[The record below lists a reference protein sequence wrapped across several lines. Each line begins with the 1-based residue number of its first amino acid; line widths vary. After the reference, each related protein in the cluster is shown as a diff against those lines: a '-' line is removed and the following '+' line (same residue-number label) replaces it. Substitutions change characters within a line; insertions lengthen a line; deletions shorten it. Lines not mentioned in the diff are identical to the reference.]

1 MAVTITCDGC
11 GKITDKAHMDFTTS
25 GKDNAGNLVYG
36 FGPFDVCDTCQ
47 ALLKK
52 VSDVTQWS
60 TAPKKQPPPP
70 VSPIPSDLIPAVAA
84 VSQPQEASSS
94 IGAHP

>member
-1 MAVTITCDGC
+1 MVTTVNCDGC
-11 GKITDKAHMDFTTS
+11 GKLTDKDHTDFKTAGT
-25 GKDNAGNLVYG
+25 DNKGNAVYV

-60 TAPKKQPPPP
+60 TAPKKHPPPP
-70 VSPIPSDLIPAVAA
+70 PAPTPSDIVPGIAVA
-84 VSQPQEASSS
+84 SQPQEASSS
-94 IGAHP
+94 MAAH